1 MNIWI
6 LLNIHDCDCHCRLYQ
21 SFIGPLSLCKA
32 FEIGTNV
39 IQQVFI
45 KGKIYHGAMSYS
57 AKLVIVTFLFI
68 IVISIRY

>member
-6 LLNIHDCDCHCRLYQ
+6 LPNIHDCDCHGRLFQ
-21 SFIGPLSLCKA
+21 SFSGLLSLCKA

-45 KGKIYHGAMSYS
+45 KGKIYHGAMTYS
-57 AKLVIVTFLFI
+57 AKLVIGTF
-68 IVISIRY
+68 